1 MPNPNQNE
9 GSQLDMKVKKVMI
22 VSVELLLEVES
33 ESQYQDVKASLL
45 MNLRRKAA
53 QGWGENPDC
62 LDGFTV
68 KGAY

>member
-9 GSQLDMKVKKVMI
+9 GSQLDMKVKMI
-22 VSVELLLEVES
+22 VSVDLLLEVES
-33 ESQYQDVKASLL
+33 ESQYQDVKANLL

-53 QGWGENPDC
+53 QGWSENPDS

-68 KGAY
+68 KGAN